1 MNQSSLNLKL
11 ILGVVYIFIIIIA
24 LYYLFSFVDVRD
36 LTSYEFIKSN
46 RDAILK
52 YKSEN
57 IVFLFISFF
66 VFCIIWVLLLGFA
79 MPLLLFSGFVFGKWW
94 GILIVLTS
102 TTIGATLLYI
112 LVSFFFRQQI
122 EEKLA
127 PKFSKLREFFN
138 KNDLLYF
145 MSYRFIGGGGTPYA
159 IQNVIPIL
167 FNMSIKNYVIATFLG
182 SMPSMFV
189 TVALGSGIEN
199 IIDKNEEMSVL
210 RVASAPE
217 IYLPICG
224 LFIILII
231 AFLIK
236 NFISKNNLLLFV
248 KQIELTTFFTCKCSI
263 NRVIWAHVKLEFSKI

>member
-102 TTIGATLLYI
+102 TTIGATLLYF

-236 NFISKNNLLLFV
+236 KFYFK
-248 KQIELTTFFTCKCSI
+248 K
-263 NRVIWAHVKLEFSKI
+263 

>member
-122 EEKLA
+122 EEK
-127 PKFSKLREFFN
+127 
-138 KNDLLYF
+138 
-145 MSYRFIGGGGTPYA
+145 
-159 IQNVIPIL
+159 
-167 FNMSIKNYVIATFLG
+167 
-182 SMPSMFV
+182 
-189 TVALGSGIEN
+189 
-199 IIDKNEEMSVL
+199 
-210 RVASAPE
+210 
-217 IYLPICG
+217 
-224 LFIILII
+224 
-231 AFLIK
+231 
-236 NFISKNNLLLFV
+236 
-248 KQIELTTFFTCKCSI
+248 
-263 NRVIWAHVKLEFSKI
+263 